1 MVTRSTGPSAELEV
15 ILQEPLVRRSAQGVR
30 DLRPVLDRLRQRATA
45 HPLEQR
51 LKRDRV
57 HVQEVLDRV
66 QSLAGTEVLVRDLE
80 AGPAVGEPVQIALV
94 LVRQPEHGER
104 LTRIDR
110 DGRVA
115 VVAVGRLRDP
125 RRGQEPARCEQR
137 QQVQPAE
144 AHDPHLVALED
155 AEGLGVCPDR
165 VERQLEPD
173 RALAERRGE
182 LRHIVDRVVDWR
194 RDERLIQRP
203 FVVSEEL
210 AEAADLRVGVEQR
223 DEVRRPGAA
232 QADDREGEARTVR
245 AGHELVRESSS
256 SQLASA
262 YPKRN
267 RKSTS
272 SRSTRGSTSKPPS
285 TPAASRS
292 ARFRARATPRPVA
305 RAHDSICCQA
315 SLPGPNISRNS
326 SEALCGASSGGS
338 GAPAMGIPASTPAVA
353 AAWPASRAAISR
365 PCLPGPARYSAIAA
379 ASAPGSPAARSREAG
394 SSGSATASPFRRS
407 NRRSEN
413 PSEITRRELPS

>member
-1 MVTRSTGPSAELEV
+1 MVTRSAGPSAELEV

-30 DLRPVLDRLRQRATA
+30 DLRPVLDRLRQRAAA

-66 QSLAGTEVLVRDLE
+66 QSLAGTEVIVRDLE
-80 AGPAVGEPVQIALV
+80 DGPAVGEPVQIALV

-125 RRGQEPARCEQR
+125 RRGQEPARC
-137 QQVQPAE
+137 
-144 AHDPHLVALED
+144 
-155 AEGLGVCPDR
+155 
-165 VERQLEPD
+165 
-173 RALAERRGE
+173 
-182 LRHIVDRVVDWR
+182 
-194 RDERLIQRP
+194 
-203 FVVSEEL
+203 
-210 AEAADLRVGVEQR
+210 EQR